1 MQQGFAGPITL
12 TTARQFTR
20 KDSPPALFYVHSNH
34 TPPASPETSRKG
46 VFQGQS
52 FSKNQMRCDARD
64 SVTHTG
70 SVTSMISLTTLLA
83 SATVAAAAKKVED
96 APAPGIVDTVLGPL
110 GARARRRRQV
120 RRRGDRVD
128 ARHGSGPEI
137 RRGEGVSVRCRR
149 LTRAP
154 RGPSCPRRGG
164 VGFLPPPLPSRAP
177 FALRAVRTLGV
188 THGVELTRG

>member
-1 MQQGFAGPITL
+1 MRALLAGLTRLTLCGLVSYSCLSVTRWLGQTSFCAQFLRIEEICRSNYL

-52 FSKNQMRCDARD
+52 FSKNQIPCGARD
-64 SVTHTG
+64 SATHTG

-96 APAPGIVDTVLGPL
+96 APAPGIVDTRMSASSRP
-110 GARARRRRQV
+110 ASTRR
-120 RRRGDRVD
+120 
-128 ARHGSGPEI
+128 
-137 RRGEGVSVRCRR
+137 
-149 LTRAP
+149 
-154 RGPSCPRRGG
+154 
-164 VGFLPPPLPSRAP
+164 
-177 FALRAVRTLGV
+177 
-188 THGVELTRG
+188 

>member
-1 MQQGFAGPITL
+1 M

-34 TPPASPETSRKG
+34 TPPASPETTRKG

-52 FSKNQMRCDARD
+52 FSKNRLCCDARD

-96 APAPGIVDTVLGPL
+96 VPAPGIVDTILGFVPSWL
-110 GARARRRRQV
+110 GGPVAQV
-120 RRRGDRVD
+120 FDK
-128 ARHGSGPEI
+128 
-137 RRGEGVSVRCRR
+137 GVE
-149 LTRAP
+149 
-154 RGPSCPRRGG
+154 
-164 VGFLPPPLPSRAP
+164 
-177 FALRAVRTLGV
+177 TLGCV
-188 THGVELTRG
+188 

>member
-1 MQQGFAGPITL
+1 MRAFLAGLTRLTLYGLVSYSCLSVTRWLGQTSFCARFCALRRFAGPITL

-46 VFQGQS
+46 AFQGQS
-52 FSKNQMRCDARD
+52 PTENQLRCDARD
-64 SVTHTG
+64 SATHTG

-83 SATVAAAAKKVED
+83 SATVAAAAKKVEE
-96 APAPGIVDTVLGPL
+96 APAPGIV
-110 GARARRRRQV
+110 
-120 RRRGDRVD
+120 
-128 ARHGSGPEI
+128 HH
-137 RRGEGVSVRCRR
+137 
-149 LTRAP
+149 
-154 RGPSCPRRGG
+154 
-164 VGFLPPPLPSRAP
+164 FPPRAP

>member
-1 MQQGFAGPITL
+1 M

-34 TPPASPETSRKG
+34 TPPASPETTRKG

-52 FSKNQMRCDARD
+52 FSKNRLCCDARD

-96 APAPGIVDTVLGPL
+96 VPAPGVVDTV
-110 GARARRRRQV
+110 GAA
-120 RRRGDRVD
+120 D
-128 ARHGSGPEI
+128 AFCTMGRIWQS
-137 RRGEGVSVRCRR
+137 R
-149 LTRAP
+149 
-154 RGPSCPRRGG
+154 CPRRTSYGPK
-164 VGFLPPPLPSRAP
+164 VP
-177 FALRAVRTLGV
+177 
-188 THGVELTRG
+188 